1 MRAASAIIS
10 EAFGSGGAQSRTV
23 VRNPRVLL
31 LATQVFSTN
40 GGVPVYMRRLIEVF
54 AGYVEQQD
62 GQSGVVALERV
73 GATSS
78 AAAGSHKGVYLLR
91 GAPVKPAYIQAAFR
105 VAWEMRP
112 HLVVAGH
119 VGLAPVAWLLQ
130 QAHLARQF
138 AVVLHGTEAWR
149 RCDWTDRAAARD
161 AAALVATTRYTAEAF
176 ARHNGTSPKRMRI
189 IPLGL
194 EERETGKPAA
204 RQRTARDP
212 LRVLAVSRLSSAD
225 PYKGIDTLI
234 EAVARLEGRRL
245 PAIRLEIAG
254 TGDDQPRLQALAQSL
269 GAGHCIQFHG
279 AVSDEQLRELYAGCD
294 VFALPSK
301 GEGFGIVFLE
311 AMRFGKPCIGGNHG
325 GVPEV
330 IDHGV
335 NGILVEH
342 GNIGQ
347 LVNALA
353 DLAASPARTAE
364 LGRNA
369 RDKVAAHYLFPA
381 FASNWHRFLDDLFG
395 ISHTTATTTI
405 AS

>member
-1 MRAASAIIS
+1 MRAASAINPA
-10 EAFGSGGAQSRTV
+10 EFGAGGGARSMAAI
-23 VRNPRVLL
+23 RNPRVLL

-40 GGVPVYMRRLIEVF
+40 GGVPVYMRRLSEVF
-54 AGYVEQQD
+54 AGYVDPQD
-62 GQSGVVALERV
+62 GQSGMVALERV
-73 GATSS
+73 GAPSNR
-78 AAAGSHKGVYLLR
+78 HKGGCLLR

-105 VAWEMRP
+105 TAWEMRP

-130 QAHLARQF
+130 QAHLARRF
-138 AVVLHGTEAWR
+138 AVVLHGIEAWR

-161 AAALVATTRYTAEAF
+161 AAALVATTRYTADLF
-176 ARHNGTSPKRMRI
+176 ARHNGTSPERMRI

-194 EERETGKPAA
+194 EERETVNPPP
-204 RQRTARDP
+204 RQRTALEP

-225 PYKGIDTLI
+225 CYKGIDTLI
-234 EAVARLEGRRL
+234 EAAARLEGR
-245 PAIRLEIAG
+245 IRLEIAG
-254 TGDDQPRLQALAQSL
+254 TGDDQPRLQAMAQSL
-269 GAGHCIQFHG
+269 GAGQCVQFHG
-279 AVSDEQLRELYAGCD
+279 TVSDERLRELYAGCD

-342 GNIGQ
+342 GNTGQ

-353 DLAASPARTAE
+353 ELAASPERTAE

-381 FASNWHRFLDDLFG
+381 FASNWHRFLDELLG
-395 ISHTTATTTI
+395 ISHTTATTTL
-405 AS
+405 AQ